1 MRSTYTRRRRRFA
14 WKDARIKLKA
24 VRGIHGRTRTVG
36 KKRRFAAKGK
46 LYAAIRSS
54 LKSAEYW
61 TRSVGRMTPDGDAA
75 RFSLAGLAPI
85 LGIIAGAFL
94 FPEAA
99 SRVSA
104 FAAFVVLIIATTS
117 MLVALTWFAMGR
129 STAEDL
135 REWARFQHE
144 PRPALERFRLLMYGR
159 RIFGGRTGF
168 ATLISY
174 SVIGLGGTL
183 LLIPAARGEF
193 VGMAELS
200 VYALSVF
207 GVLVTWSLLHTAFAL
222 HYVYLY
228 HDPENPG
235 GLEFPGGDG
244 EPAAADFAYFAF
256 TLATSF
262 AASDVPVTAS
272 RMRKSVMAHCV
283 LAFFFNTAVFA
294 LVVNIVISN
303 L

>member
-1 MRSTYTRRRRRFA
+1 M
-14 WKDARIKLKA
+14 
-24 VRGIHGRTRTVG
+24 G
-36 KKRRFAAKGK
+36 KKQRFAAREK
-46 LYAAIRSS
+46 LSRRVESG
-54 LKSAEYW
+54 LKRAEYW
-61 TRSVGRMTPDGDAA
+61 ARSVGSMTPDGDAA
-75 RFSLAGLAPI
+75 RFSLAGLAPV
-85 LGIIAGAFL
+85 LGIIAGVFL

-104 FAAFVVLIIATTS
+104 FVAFVVLIIATTF

-129 STAEDL
+129 STVEEL
-135 REWARFQHE
+135 RGWARFQHE

-183 LLIPAARGEF
+183 LLIPAARGEV
-193 VGMAELS
+193 VGMAEIS

-228 HDPENPG
+228 HDPEDPG
-235 GLEFPGGDG
+235 GLEFPGGE

-272 RMRKSVMAHCV
+272 RMRKPVMAHCV

-294 LVVNIVISN
+294 LVVNLVISS